1 MYDDEQTSDGMPYD
15 DTQNV
20 EIPRVAVDALRNK
33 LSSDN
38 KSDDSAAS
46 DVAVQSNTSG
56 SEESEES
63 EISDEQ
69 SDDKSTKVDRG
80 KSESELSV
88 TSENSKS
95 ESELSIDAET
105 NGDGLQ
111 QDQDNQD
118 GQQDDSQQDPEQD
131 EGQEGEQDSSAVKNM
146 SRVGEAAEA
155 SMKTGMLVEMMKF
168 FQMLATMLAQALSA
182 VVGSVAGILNAIWT
196 FITGV
201 AQTIATVFSIGA
213 TAAMTIVVTTSLGAG
228 FVAVVVIGVGVASLS
243 NTYVDDGLQDCS
255 TSVTTALE
263 AADIDVDAQQLANA
277 KSIYSVLKTY
287 GLSNEQIA
295 GVLGNFSA
303 ESGIDPT
310 TIEGIYDED
319 YNIYGVKHQAALA
332 DLDSYTR
339 NDLAELYEGT
349 GYGPSVNPNGY
360 TADDGL
366 MYCGLG
372 MGQYT
377 GGSAKNFL
385 AAAEELGTQWYTVDF
400 QIAYTL
406 AVGAPASGSSFWS
419 NYMALD
425 GSVADYTQYFA
436 RYWEGNTILAQ
447 DERVSAAE
455 SWYELMSSWTVDE
468 TYGASVIAM
477 ASNISG
483 EATDVAVSK
492 AQSSCVSTIVYNNS
506 TIASAAVAYA
516 YETKAEGYGNNGTE
530 LYQRL
535 HDYIWGTSDT
545 YYMSCDRGVATA
557 IRWSGSDDSY
567 PAGDTSV
574 QLSYLISSSKWALVG
589 TADELTMDDL
599 LPGDVFILDGHTFLY
614 VGENAVQAVY
624 PDSDGNSVSAS
635 YMERSPGVGNDA
647 YDIIVNRN
655 GQDWGGRGVYY
666 VYRCVDPDNST
677 TYASAGASTS

>member
-1 MYDDEQTSDGMPYD
+1 MYDDDEQMTDGASYD
-15 DTQNV
+15 DTQNA
-20 EIPRVAVDALRNK
+20 EIPRVDTNESRNEPLSYGASGDDNDFGVDEQRGEF
-33 LSSDN
+33 
-38 KSDDSAAS
+38 DSAN
-46 DVAVQSNTSG
+46 Q
-56 SEESEES
+56 EESEMSDEETKSSELENNESDAGLGIES
-63 EISDEQ
+63 EDDIAGSSQDQNGQEEAGEDSQTDSEQDVESDE
-69 SDDKSTKVDRG
+69 
-80 KSESELSV
+80 
-88 TSENSKS
+88 
-95 ESELSIDAET
+95 
-105 NGDGLQ
+105 
-111 QDQDNQD
+111 
-118 GQQDDSQQDPEQD
+118 
-131 EGQEGEQDSSAVKNM
+131 EQDSSAVKNM
-146 SRVGEAAEA
+146 SRAGEAAEA

-168 FQMLATMLAQALSA
+168 FQMMGAMLAQAISS
-182 VVGSVAGILNAIWT
+182 VVGGIAGVLNAIWT

-213 TAAMTIVVTTSLGAG
+213 TAAMAVVVTTALGGVFA
-228 FVAVVVIGVGVASLS
+228 VALIVGVGIAALS

-255 TSVTTALE
+255 VSVTTALE

-277 KSIYSVLKTY
+277 KSIYSILKTY
-287 GLSNEQIA
+287 GLSDEQIA

-319 YNIYGVKHQAALA
+319 YNIYGTKHQAALS

-349 GYGPSVNPNGY
+349 GYGPSANPSGY

-419 NYMALD
+419 NYMALG
-425 GSVADYTQYFA
+425 GSVADCTQYFA
-436 RYWEGNTILAQ
+436 QYWEGNTILAQ
-447 DERVSAAE
+447 DDRVSAAE
-455 SWYELMSSWTVDE
+455 SWYSLMSSWTVDE

-492 AQSSCVSTIVYNNS
+492 AQSSCVSTVVYNNS

-535 HDYIWGTSDT
+535 HDYIWGTSDI

-624 PDSDGNSVSAS
+624 SDSDGDSVSAS

-655 GQDWGGRGVYY
+655 GQDWSGRGVYY